1 VSATAIGGRTGG
13 YVTSWLEINLARLEN
28 NYRFFRNRIGSSVSL
43 CGVVKA
49 DAYGLGAVPI
59 AKELVRLG
67 VDFLAV
73 YSVAQAA
80 VLERE
85 GIKSSLMVLMPIHSV
100 SEFNGMHEALA
111 DQRIHLTLHDLQQ
124 IDVIQQLAQQVG
136 VPVPVHLHLDTG
148 MSRGGLNTSQLEK
161 ALHLIAQSDM
171 VRIAGVGTHFA
182 GADDDAVFS
191 KEQLRRLSHAMDSY
205 RKNLPPDLL
214 VHAANTFGVLRDHC
228 FHQAM
233 VRIGLGLYGYGPRLM
248 PDLGREA
255 QTDLQPVVTW
265 RSQIIHLQ
273 SYDHGTP
280 VGYNSTHL
288 LTRPSRLGL
297 VPVGYADGYPLALG
311 GKSGVVVWAD
321 HKSSFVAPVLG
332 KVNMDQIVID
342 VTDFPGEIDKGTAV
356 ELISC
361 DPNSPCALERLAEQ
375 AGSSCYEMLCRL
387 SERIPRHYDESPHE
401 TGI

>member
-1 VSATAIGGRTGG
+1 MSATAIGGRTGG

-161 ALHLIAQSDM
+161 ALHLICLLYTSPSPRD
-171 VRIAGVGTHFA
+171 G
-182 GADDDAVFS
+182 
-191 KEQLRRLSHAMDSY
+191 LLS
-205 RKNLPPDLL
+205 R
-214 VHAANTFGVLRDHC
+214 
-228 FHQAM
+228 
-233 VRIGLGLYGYGPRLM
+233 M
-248 PDLGREA
+248 P
-255 QTDLQPVVTW
+255 
-265 RSQIIHLQ
+265 
-273 SYDHGTP
+273 
-280 VGYNSTHL
+280 
-288 LTRPSRLGL
+288 
-297 VPVGYADGYPLALG
+297 
-311 GKSGVVVWAD
+311 
-321 HKSSFVAPVLG
+321 SSA
-332 KVNMDQIVID
+332 
-342 VTDFPGEIDKGTAV
+342 
-356 ELISC
+356 
-361 DPNSPCALERLAEQ
+361 
-375 AGSSCYEMLCRL
+375 
-387 SERIPRHYDESPHE
+387 
-401 TGI
+401 